1 MLEVFLTIFIGGA
14 IGGLIYAL
22 AVELENRRKNK

>member
-1 MLEVFLTIFIGGA
+1 MLEGLLVIFIGGA
-14 IGGLIYAL
+14 LGGLVYAL

>member
-1 MLEVFLTIFIGGA
+1 MLEAFLAIFIGGA

-22 AVELENRRKNK
+22 AIELENRRKNK

>member
-1 MLEVFLTIFIGGA
+1 MGAILTTFIGGA

-22 AVELENRRKNK
+22 VIVIDENRKNK